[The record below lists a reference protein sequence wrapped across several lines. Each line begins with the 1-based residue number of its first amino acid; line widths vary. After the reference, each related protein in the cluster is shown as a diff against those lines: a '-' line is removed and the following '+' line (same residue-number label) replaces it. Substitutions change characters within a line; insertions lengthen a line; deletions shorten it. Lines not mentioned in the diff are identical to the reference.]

1 MKKYINIILASAF
14 AALTVLSCAQK
25 ETPYEPGKAD
35 PSDCYGVFFPS
46 QDAMGSHTYDPTME
60 KAVSITVSRTNTNG
74 AITVPFTTTVSEEG
88 VFNFGP
94 INFAD
99 GQSEIRH

>member
-1 MKKYINIILASAF
+1 MKKYINIILASAIG
-14 AALTVLSCAQK
+14 ALTVLSCAQK
-25 ETPYEPGKAD
+25 ETPYEPGAAD

-74 AITVPFTTTVSEEG
+74 AITVPFTTPVSEEG
-88 VFNFGP
+88 VFNFGT

-99 GQSEIRH
+99 GQSET